1 MAGQRPFPPKAPAR
15 HLRIGKAG
23 GDSPLARKPSY
34 NMYYVYTL
42 KSEKDGRHYVGIT
55 SKLPSVRLIK
65 HNQNKSRFTRGHQPW
80 VLLEY
85 EQFQDK
91 QLAMKREKF
100 LKSGQARKF
109 TKEKYN

>member
-1 MAGQRPFPPKAPAR
+1 MVIQRPFPPKAPAR
-15 HLRIGKAG
+15 HLRIGVAG
-23 GDSPLARKPSY
+23 VNSPPARKPRY

-42 KSEKDGRHYVGIT
+42 KSEKDGRHYVDIT
-55 SKLPSVRLIK
+55 SKFPSVRLIE

-80 VLLEY
+80 VLLDY

-100 LKSGQARKF
+100 LKSGQGRKF
-109 TKEKYN
+109 TKEKRN